1 MRRSRVARPGR
12 AARRGGPHMHT
23 RVTERAVLFYGAASL
38 FSNFHPAPFVSRP
51 YLPLAARP
59 AAAAAA
65 GRRPTAEAPAGTPV
79 AALLAAATDPSRPA
93 VRFGHAEQ
101 YLMAAKAAVF
111 ADAASLDALLRSPD
125 LSPAAA
131 KRAGRAVA
139 GFDQAAWDAEKREV
153 AFVTCLAKF
162 ADAAAPERATA
173 LLDTLPA
180 SRRLV
185 EAAPRDRVWG
195 VGLGIGNP
203 DAEDPSRWRGQNLLG
218 EALERVRAVL
228 AAQPPGQPDAGAEGV
243 SGAAEQG
250 AAT

>member
-1 MRRSRVARPGR
+1 
-12 AARRGGPHMHT
+12 
-23 RVTERAVLFYGAASL
+23 
-38 FSNFHPAPFVSRP
+38 
-51 YLPLAARP
+51 
-59 AAAAAA
+59 
-65 GRRPTAEAPAGTPV
+65 
-79 AALLAAATDPSRPA
+79 
-93 VRFGHAEQ
+93 
-101 YLMAAKAAVF
+101 MAAKAAVF

-125 LSPAAA
+125 LSPAVA

-139 GFDQAAWDAEKREV
+139 GFDQATWDAEKREV

-162 ADAAAPERATA
+162 AYSSAPERATA

-203 DAEDPSRWRGQNLLG
+203 DAEDPSKWRGQNLLG

-228 AAQPPGQPDAGAEGV
+228 AAQPPGQPDTGAEEVAGA
-243 SGAAEQG
+243 AQQG

>member
-1 MRRSRVARPGR
+1 MRRSRVGKAGR
-12 AARRGGPHMHT
+12 AARRGGPPVHT
-23 RVTERAVLFYGAASL
+23 RVTERAVLFYSVASL
-38 FSNFHPAPFVSRP
+38 FSNFHPAPFVARP

-59 AAAAAA
+59 AGAGTA
-65 GRRPTAEAPAGTPV
+65 GRRPTAEAPTSTPV
-79 AALLAAATDPSRPA
+79 AAILAAATDPSRPA

-111 ADAASLDALLRSPD
+111 ADAASLDALLHSPD
-125 LSPAAA
+125 MTPAAA

-162 ADAAAPERATA
+162 AAAPERAAA

-228 AAQPPGQPDAGAEGV
+228 AAQPPGQPDTAAEGV
-243 SGAAEQG
+243 AGAAQQG
-250 AAT
+250 DTR

>member
-1 MRRSRVARPGR
+1 MRRSRVAKPGR
-12 AARRGGPHMHT
+12 AARRGGPPIHT
-23 RVTERAVLFYGAASL
+23 RVTERAVLFFSAASL
-38 FSNFHPAPFVSRP
+38 FSNFHPAPFVARP

-59 AAAAAA
+59 AGAAAA

-79 AALLAAATDPSRPA
+79 AALLAAATDPSHEA

-125 LSPAAA
+125 LSPAVA

-139 GFDQAAWDAEKREV
+139 GFDQATWDAEKREV

-162 ADAAAPERATA
+162 AYSSAPERATA

-203 DAEDPSRWRGQNLLG
+203 DAEDPSKWRGQNLLG

-228 AAQPPGQPDAGAEGV
+228 AAQPPGQPDTGAEEVAGA
-243 SGAAEQG
+243 AQQG